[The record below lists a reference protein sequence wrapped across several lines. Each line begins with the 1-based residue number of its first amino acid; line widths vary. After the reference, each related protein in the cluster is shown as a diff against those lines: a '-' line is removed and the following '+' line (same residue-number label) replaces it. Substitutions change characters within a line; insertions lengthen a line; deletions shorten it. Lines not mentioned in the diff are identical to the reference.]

1 MADAIDLF
9 GQSYQVLEKSLD
21 LRKQN
26 HQYLASNIANA
37 QTPGYSPSHLHFEG
51 QLQAAISGQ
60 GEMRATNED
69 HFGLGSQG
77 VQDVQGDLVT
87 RDRSRIADENGVQME
102 EEMSLLAQNQI
113 KYETAARMLR
123 GKFSLMQ
130 YVIQQGK

>member
-1 MADAIDLF
+1 MADEIALF

-21 LRKQN
+21 LRKKN

-37 QTPGYSPSHLHFEG
+37 QTPGYSPSHLNFEG

-60 GEMRATNED
+60 GEMRATDDN
-69 HFGLGSQG
+69 HFGLGSGG
-77 VQDVQGDLVT
+77 VQDVEGNLVT
-87 RDRSRIADENGVQME
+87 RDRSGIADENGVRMQ
-102 EEMSLLAQNQI
+102 EEMSLLSQNQH
-113 KYETAARMLR
+113 KYETAAKMLR